1 MHPRFAS
8 MERGTRNAQA
18 QKAMPCRQLT
28 GEKLLANWTAK
39 ILQLGSKKGVCLPSP
54 GLQRSER
61 SAFHAI
67 RVVTKTKTGT
77 GTKTKTGTGVIHI
90 MRQSG
95 RKRSG
100 ARSDNPC
107 GNGILVV
114 TLHRQKPETP
124 PKGMEGG
131 RRKKNKSSI
140 LKPCNAMSIRFKRLG
155 NGRRNIFLGSI
166 IKYPQRLLA
175 TV

>member
-1 MHPRFAS
+1 

-131 RRKKNKSSI
+131 RRKKINRPYQNHVTLWVSDSKDWAMEEETSSSA
-140 LKPCNAMSIRFKRLG
+140 LLLNIR
-155 NGRRNIFLGSI
+155 NDYS
-166 IKYPQRLLA
+166 PQYKHC
-175 TV
+175 

>member
-140 LKPCNAMSIRFKRLG
+140 KFLKG
-155 NGRRNIFLGSI
+155 
-166 IKYPQRLLA
+166 
-175 TV
+175 

>member
-1 MHPRFAS
+1 

-77 GTKTKTGTGVIHI
+77 GVIHI

-140 LKPCNAMSIRFKRLG
+140 PKPCNAMSIRFKRLG